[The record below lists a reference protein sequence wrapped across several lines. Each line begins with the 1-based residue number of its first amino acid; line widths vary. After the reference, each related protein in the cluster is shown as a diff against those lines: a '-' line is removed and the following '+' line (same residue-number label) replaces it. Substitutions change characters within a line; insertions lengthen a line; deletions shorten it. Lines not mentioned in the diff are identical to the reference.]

1 MKNAFGG
8 LPNRLDTTT
17 ERVSEPEER
26 SIENSKTEMQKGKNQ
41 NSGKE
46 QKIQELWNSYKR
58 YKRCIMEI
66 PERQEISEGR

>member
-8 LPNRLDTTT
+8 LPKGLDTTT

-26 SIENSKTEMQKGKNQ
+26 WIENSKTEMQKGKNQ

-58 YKRCIMEI
+58 CKRCIMEI